1 MFHLMTANTGNVQ
14 EIQRFYDSL
23 TDNIISS
30 CSAAVRLDM
39 VTRPPGLQVN
49 NQPSRPLTVSSLLPH
64 ATKLTVLKFVVAV
77 KDAGEGSCRPHPR
90 AGAPRRSVTDR
101 TRRLTGPLGDLGD
114 LGEASLFSGFSE
126 VFPLATGGVWP
137 WRSYLQP
144 PGLLCTSRPFAAQ
157 HFHHVSVITERGV
170 CHVCNLHT

>member
-1 MFHLMTANTGNVQ
+1 MTHSLIILSLHVQPPSGWIWSPGHLVY
-14 EIQRFYDSL
+14 RL
-23 TDNIISS
+23 IISRLALRRCLHS
-30 CSAAVRLDM
+30 CHM
-39 VTRPPGLQVN
+39 Q
-49 NQPSRPLTVSSLLPH
+49 H
-64 ATKLTVLKFVVAV
+64 VVAV
-77 KDAGEGSCRPHPR
+77 KDAGEGSCSPHPR

-101 TRRLTGPLGDLGD
+101 TRRLTGPLGDLR
-114 LGEASLFSGFSE
+114 EASLFSGFSE
-126 VFPLATGGVWP
+126 VFPLATRGVWP